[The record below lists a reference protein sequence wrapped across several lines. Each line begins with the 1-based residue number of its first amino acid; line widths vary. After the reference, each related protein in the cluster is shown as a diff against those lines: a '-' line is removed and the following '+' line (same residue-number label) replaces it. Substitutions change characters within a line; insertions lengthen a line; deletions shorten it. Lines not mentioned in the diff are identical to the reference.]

1 MMEKSLKE
9 AKVKYH
15 VGLGDYRFSP
25 IIEITTA
32 IALDYYNDFEK
43 NGIIHNNPLFF
54 CFPEKKAASLW
65 LSINL
70 LTNFYLEEYVLNSK
84 DATNVFTNGDL
95 VNVYGSILKFIRK
108 EDDKIILATSD
119 GVEIGLKSKYFRHL
133 SKSKRRN
140 LNNYQHYCQSR
151 KKIRT
156 NRNPISKILEPT
168 EPEIINQNQ
177 LTSKILLIAGK
188 GNTGSIRSLLKE
200 IEVYSEP
207 LSKIFP
213 ENENLIIK
221 PDLESF
227 KEVFNPESNTL
238 ISNFQLILVNLKK
251 STTLEELS
259 WGIENLIEKLNLDLT
274 ITEEFNCEF
283 ERIVDQFIELEPKLN
298 FVIKKYPGV
307 INLLPQ
313 NLKAVIINDISQII
327 EFPNTIK
334 GFLKNGIP
342 VIFTS
347 NRKIEKG
354 AEIEAFQQY
363 FNYFED
369 CYRVNWNKKKILA
382 LYPKSNQEYVDK
394 DFWVQCLRFANQK
407 IEIEI
412 TKGNILDEIMPSLG
426 KEICQIDDFEKLQT
440 SFNRFFN
447 LGYYAIKNSRSSNEL
462 ITKLTSEFENFFNE
476 VKNLD
481 LKSNIVDLI
490 EIAIKSA
497 NLFQSNT
504 KFYNDDENIFTNYFL
519 LNDESKLFIPID
531 RDIPFFPDNSIDS
544 ITFTGFPYREYSGH
558 YLWDS
563 VCLFFVKNIKVLC
576 WPNEAMLTEKYIK
589 RRLLAGYFTD
599 NILDISSL
607 VDKEFLLT
615 SEKDFDNEINTFF
628 TINNLEEKNSQISF
642 EGEDYNLEYL
652 NNLIYKGYSSNSS
665 KNDFKVKCNIITF
678 TSGEFLFLPQGNASK
693 ILSETE
699 DSNGNFVIRELN
711 FNELTLGLK
720 IFKFRKDRSTYKEIA
735 SNNKIAKEAFAK
747 LEFWK
752 DTLENLYLSVD
763 SDLGKLEAL
772 LIETKLK
779 FGINDGNPI
788 RSNIQMWLFDDEKIS
803 PRISNLEI
811 ILRAAE
817 VKEIENTL
825 IGLVEAYKIIVNGFY
840 QRINRIIKKNIMNQL
855 VMKRVG
861 DHKMTLMIE
870 KSVIEVES
878 RIIMSKERSDI
889 EIDYQNTR
897 KILC

>member
-1 MMEKSLKE
+1 MEKSLNE

-25 IIEITTA
+25 IIEMTTA
-32 IALDYYNDFEK
+32 IALDYYKDFEK
-43 NGIIHNNPLFF
+43 NGIKHNNPLFF

-65 LSINL
+65 LAINL
-70 LTNFYLEEYVLNSK
+70 LTNFYLEDYVMNSK
-84 DATNVFTNGDL
+84 DKSDVLTNGDN

-108 EDDKIILATSD
+108 KDDKIILATND
-119 GVEIGLKSKYFRHL
+119 HVQIEFESKYVRHL
-133 SKSKRRN
+133 SKSERIN
-140 LNNYQHYCQSR
+140 LNNYQHYAQN
-151 KKIRT
+151 KKKVRI
-156 NRNPISKILEPT
+156 NRNPISKILEPN
-168 EPEIINQNQ
+168 EPVIINQKQ

-200 IEVYSEP
+200 IKVYSEP

-238 ISNFQLILVNLKK
+238 ISNFQLILNNLKK
-251 STTLEELS
+251 NTTLEELS
-259 WGIENLIEKLNLDLT
+259 WELGDLIEKLNLDFT

-283 ERIVDQFIELEPKLN
+283 ERIIDQFLELEPKLD
-298 FVIKKYPGV
+298 FVKKKYPGV
-307 INLLPQ
+307 INILPQ

-354 AEIEAFQQY
+354 VEIEFFQQY

-369 CYRVNWNKKKILA
+369 CFRVNWNKKKILA

-394 DFWVQCLRFANQK
+394 DFWEQCLRFANQK

-440 SFNRFFN
+440 SFNRFLN

-462 ITKLTSEFENFFNE
+462 VKKLISEFENIFNE

-481 LKSNIVDLI
+481 LKNNIVDLI
-490 EIAIKSA
+490 ELAINSA
-497 NLFQSNT
+497 KFFQSNT
-504 KFYNDDENIFTNYFL
+504 KSYIDEENIFTNNFL
-519 LNDESKLFIPID
+519 LHDESKLFIPTD
-531 RDIPFFPDNSIDS
+531 RDFPFFPNNSIDS

-563 VCLFFVKNIKVLC
+563 VCLFFVKNIRVLC
-576 WPNEAMLTEKYIK
+576 WPNESKLTEKYIK

-599 NILDISSL
+599 NILDISL
-607 VDKEFLLT
+607 LIEKEFLLK
-615 SEKDFDNEINTFF
+615 SEIDFDNEINTYF
-628 TINNLEEKNSQISF
+628 TIKNLEEKTSEISF
-642 EGEDYNLEYL
+642 EGEDDNLEYL
-652 NNLIYKGYSSNSS
+652 NNLIYKGYSSNSLR
-665 KNDFKVKCNIITF
+665 NDFKVKCNIITF
-678 TSGEFLFLPQGNASK
+678 TNGEFLFLPQGNASK

-699 DSNGNFVIRELN
+699 DSNGNLVIRELN
-711 FNELTLGLK
+711 FNDLTVGLK

-735 SNNKIAKEAFAK
+735 SHNKIAMEAFAK

-752 DTLENLYLSVD
+752 DTLESLYLSVG
-763 SDLGKLEAL
+763 SDLGKLETL

-779 FGINDGNPI
+779 FGIEGGNPV

-811 ILRAAE
+811 ILRAAK
-817 VKEIENTL
+817 VIEIDKTL
-825 IGLVEAYKIIVNGFY
+825 LDLVQAYKVIVNGFY
-840 QRINRIIKKNIMNQL
+840 QRINKVIKNKIMNQL
-855 VMKRVG
+855 VMNRDG
-861 DHKMTLMIE
+861 NQKMTLLLE
-870 KSVIEVES
+870 KSVIEVDS

>member
-1 MMEKSLKE
+1 
-9 AKVKYH
+9 
-15 VGLGDYRFSP
+15 
-25 IIEITTA
+25 
-32 IALDYYNDFEK
+32 
-43 NGIIHNNPLFF
+43 
-54 CFPEKKAASLW
+54 
-65 LSINL
+65 
-70 LTNFYLEEYVLNSK
+70 LNSK
-84 DATNVFTNGDL
+84 GETNILTNGDL

-108 EDDKIILATSD
+108 KDDKIILATKD
-119 GVEIGLKSKYFRHL
+119 GVHIEFESKYYTHL
-133 SKSKRRN
+133 SKSKKRT
-140 LNNYQHYCQSR
+140 LNNHQHYAQNKR
-151 KKIRT
+151 KIRT
-156 NRNPISKILEPT
+156 NRNPISKILEPN
-168 EPEIINQNQ
+168 EPEIINPSQ

-188 GNTGSIRSLLKE
+188 GNTSSIRSLLKE

-221 PDLESF
+221 PDLDSF
-227 KEVFNPESNTL
+227 KEVFNPESITL

-251 STTLEELS
+251 STNNQELYWELS
-259 WGIENLIEKLNLDLT
+259 NLIERLNRDLT
-274 ITEEFNCEF
+274 ITEEFNYEF
-283 ERIVDQFIELEPKLN
+283 ERMIDQFLGLEPKLD
-298 FVIKKYPGV
+298 VVKKKYPGV

-347 NRKIEKG
+347 NRKMEKG
-354 AEIEAFQQY
+354 AEIEFFQQY

-382 LYPKSNQEYVDK
+382 LDSKSNQEYVDK
-394 DFWVQCLRFANQK
+394 DFWEQCLRFANQK

-412 TKGNILDEIMPSLG
+412 TQGNILDEIMPSLG

-440 SFNRFFN
+440 SFNRSFN
-447 LGYYAIKNSRSSNEL
+447 LGYYAIKNSRSSNEIVTRL
-462 ITKLTSEFENFFNE
+462 ISEFESIFNQ

-481 LKSNIVDLI
+481 LKSSIVELI
-490 EIAIKSA
+490 EIAIKAA
-497 NLFQSNT
+497 NFFQNNT

-519 LNDESKLFIPID
+519 LHDESKLFIPTE
-531 RDIPFFPDNSIDS
+531 RNFAFFPDNSIDS
-544 ITFTGFPYREYSGH
+544 MTFTGFPYREYSGH

-563 VCLFFVKNIKVLC
+563 VCLFFVKNIKILC
-576 WPNEAMLTEKYIK
+576 WPNEAKLTEKYIK

-599 NILDISSL
+599 NILDITS
-607 VDKEFLLT
+607 VVEKEFLLK
-615 SEKDFDNEINTFF
+615 SENDFENEINTFF
-628 TINNLEEKNSQISF
+628 TVNNLNENKNEITF
-642 EGEDYNLEYL
+642 EGDEDNLEYL
-652 NNLIYKGYSSNSS
+652 NNLIFKTYSSNSL
-665 KNDFKVKCNIITF
+665 KRDFKVKCNIITF
-678 TSGEFLFLPQGNASK
+678 TNGEFLFLPQGNASK

-699 DSNGNFVIRELN
+699 DSNGNLVIRELN

-720 IFKFRKDRSTYKEIA
+720 IFKFRKDRSIYKEIA
-735 SNNKIAKEAFAK
+735 SHNKVAMEAFAK

-752 DTLENLYLSVD
+752 DTLENLYLSVG
-763 SDLGKLEAL
+763 SDLGKLETL
-772 LIETKLK
+772 LIETKSK
-779 FGINDGNPI
+779 FSIEGGNPI

-817 VKEIENTL
+817 VKDIDSTL
-825 IGLVEAYKIIVNGFY
+825 LELVKAYKVIVNGFY
-840 QRINRIIKKNIMNQL
+840 QRINRVIKNSIMDQL
-855 VMKRVG
+855 VMNGVG
-861 DHKMTLMIE
+861 EQKMTLKIE

-878 RIIMSKERSDI
+878 RVIMAKERTDI